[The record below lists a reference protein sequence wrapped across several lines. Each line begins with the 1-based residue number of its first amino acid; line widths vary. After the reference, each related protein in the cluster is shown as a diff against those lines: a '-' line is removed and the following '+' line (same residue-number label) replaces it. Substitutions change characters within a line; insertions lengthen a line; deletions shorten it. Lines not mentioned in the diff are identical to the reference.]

1 MMRQGTFW
9 AYNLRPPES
18 ERERQGN
25 VNCNN
30 IDIAKTWKQKKDS
43 ADNIWLKERSKVKD
57 RTIENSIEEKQ
68 CKEVY

>member
-1 MMRQGTFW
+1 MKPTNDQG
-9 AYNLRPPES
+9 
-18 ERERQGN
+18 
-25 VNCNN
+25 
-30 IDIAKTWKQKKDS
+30 KKQKKDS